1 MASHNLFNSENFISF
16 LYILVLAASFG
27 LVKEMRR
34 CVRKGS
40 SLMEP
45 FSLDLT
51 PILASYSSSKF
62 IFWFYHHCCL
72 TVRIPFVLAVSCT
85 HAFIKIPFTMHFR
98 ILRGTQRYLANVKI
112 KFRRN
117 DEFENIGRNT
127 MLKDNLLSS

>member
-1 MASHNLFNSENFISF
+1 MASHNLFNSENFISV
-16 LYILVLAASFG
+16 LYILALATSFG
-27 LVKEMRR
+27 LVEEMRR

-45 FSLDLT
+45 SSLDLT
-51 PILASYSSSKF
+51 PIPASYSPSKF

-98 ILRGTQRYLANVKI
+98 ILGATQRYFSVKI

-127 MLKDNLLSS
+127 MLKDNLLFS

>member
-1 MASHNLFNSENFISF
+1 MASHNLFNSENFISV
-16 LYILVLAASFG
+16 LYILVLATSFG

-40 SLMEP
+40 SLMKP
-45 FSLDLT
+45 SFLDLT
-51 PILASYSSSKF
+51 PILASYSSSKL

-72 TVRIPFVLAVSCT
+72 TVRMPFVLAVSCM

-98 ILRGTQRYLANVKI
+98 ILGGTQRYFSVKI

-127 MLKDNLLSS
+127 MLKYNLFSS